1 MGHYNDAFLVPPAM
15 QDVLGDVR
23 LVSALLQVQGVL
35 ARARA
40 RAGQLPSELALSMAS
55 TCKVELFDVAKIA
68 REGARAGDLLPALH
82 RDLHEAVALF
92 NPEAA
97 AQLPTLPVPGW
108 LDTGLA
114 MVVRDAM
121 ALLLADLATSTEHAP
136 PDAAEVLRGCHL
148 RLTTLARNA
157 CALPVG
163 LWADQPAAER
173 AWVAS
178 ALGLPLHEGPALAQG
193 ADAQRLAA
201 ELSLTVAVLRHSSVS
216 TGAGDTATRWAAHR
230 SAPLW
235 AGLLG
240 AWSEAQEGQ
249 VPLFDPAWWWPL
261 LGAAHAAAW
270 VWAAVQP
277 GMPKR
282 PNIAA

>member
-23 LVSALLQVQGVL
+23 LVGALLQVQGVL

-40 RAGQLPSELALSMAS
+40 RVGQLPSELALSMAS

-92 NPEAA
+92 NPDAA
-97 AQLPTLPVPGW
+97 ARLPAQPLSGW
-108 LDTGLA
+108 LDTALA
-114 MVVRDAM
+114 MVVRDAV
-121 ALLLADLATSTEHAP
+121 ALLLADLATAADHAP
-136 PDAAEVLRGCHL
+136 ADLAEVLRTCHG
-148 RLTTLARNA
+148 RLSALAHSA

-173 AWVAS
+173 AWVAA
-178 ALGLPLHEGPALAQG
+178 ALGLAPHDTSMPAQA

-201 ELSLTVAVLRHSSVS
+201 ELSLTVAVLRQASVQ
-216 TGAGDTATRWAAHR
+216 TGHADPATRWAAQR
-230 SAPLW
+230 TAPVW
-235 AGLLG
+235 ASLL
-240 AWSEAQEGQ
+240 AVWSEADRPGP
-249 VPLFDPAWWWPL
+249 VFDPALWWPL
-261 LGAAHAAAW
+261 LGAAHAAAH
-270 VWAAVQP
+270 VWACAQP
-277 GMPKR
+277 GDAKR